1 MTSGLTRPS
10 KDVRLQVAPEAARTK
25 RYQHYK
31 PAHGAAV
38 APMRAPQ
45 KAHKQINAPFI
56 LRPGHEIEPSDLQ
69 ASQESAFGGDRSRP
83 NATTDSLEATDEL
96 GDVVDYAQPRS
107 FSRQGAPSVIEREER
122 ATAAASAPKAVLQAR
137 PAGAQA

>member
-1 MTSGLTRPS
+1 MTRPS

-69 ASQESAFGGDRSRP
+69 ASQESAFGGGRSRP

-96 GDVVDYAQPRS
+96 DVGDYAQPRS
-107 FSRQGAPSVIEREER
+107 FARQGAPSVIEKEER
-122 ATAAASAPKAVLQAR
+122 AKAVASAPKAVLQAR